1 MEQDPMASF
10 VYALKAAETQ
20 RQYPRRFRA
29 FLDFLGYKGTLQ
41 DQAKLF
47 LENARQNAQWAEAE
61 LMKFITFQRERVEA
75 REIVSS
81 TIRNYIKATKLFCQM
96 NDLVLNWDKIRRG
109 LPSARQSANDRAP
122 TLEEIKRLLE
132 YPDRRM
138 KPIIYTM
145 VSSGIRI
152 GSWDYLCWKHVSP
165 ILENGKLI
173 AAKLQVYAGDP
184 EEYYCFITP
193 EAYTSLN
200 DWMEFRSGYGEVIT
214 GDSWLMRDIW
224 QTTNITYG
232 AKLGLATCPK
242 KLRSSGIRRLL
253 ERALWEQ
260 GLRHPLVNGV
270 RRHEWKAAHGFRKF
284 FKTQAE
290 RTMKSLNV
298 EILMGHNIGLADS
311 YYKPSEQELLKEYL
325 SAVVLLTIHDDKTK
339 LEKQLKELE
348 DKSNDNEY
356 IIEGRL
362 HEKEV
367 QIQTLI
373 KKQEKFVIIE
383 GRLKEKDEQIHAL
396 IKRQEKF
403 EQLVQSLIDS
413 GQFKP

>member
-29 FLDFLGYKGTLQ
+29 FLDFLGYRGTLQ

-61 LMKFITFQRERVEA
+61 IMKFVAFQRERVEA
-75 REIVSS
+75 REIVGS

-122 TLEEIKRLLE
+122 TIEEIKRLLE

-138 KPIIYTM
+138 KPIVHTM

-214 GDSWLMRDIW
+214 GNSWLMRDIW

-232 AKLGLATCPK
+232 AKLGLATSPK

-253 ERALWEQ
+253 DRALWEQ

-270 RRHEWKAAHGFRKF
+270 RRHEWKVAHGFRKF
-284 FKTQAE
+284 FKTQTE

-311 YYKPSEQELLKEYL
+311 YYKPSEQELLKECL

-367 QIQTLI
+367 QIQS
-373 KKQEKFVIIE
+373 
-383 GRLKEKDEQIHAL
+383 L

-403 EQLVQSLIDS
+403 EQLIQSLIDS
-413 GQFKP
+413 GQLKKAL

>member
-1 MEQDPMASF
+1 MASF

-29 FLDFLGYKGTLQ
+29 FLDFLGYRGTLQ

-61 LMKFITFQRERVEA
+61 IMKFVAFQRERVEA
-75 REIVSS
+75 REIVGP

-122 TLEEIKRLLE
+122 TIEEIKRLLE

-138 KPIIYTM
+138 KPIVHTM

-214 GDSWLMRDIW
+214 GNSWLMRDIW

-232 AKLGLATCPK
+232 AKLGLATSPK

-253 ERALWEQ
+253 DRALWEQ

-270 RRHEWKAAHGFRKF
+270 RRHEWKVAHGFRKF
-284 FKTQAE
+284 FKTQTE

-367 QIQTLI
+367 QIQS
-373 KKQEKFVIIE
+373 
-383 GRLKEKDEQIHAL
+383 L

-403 EQLVQSLIDS
+403 EQLIQSLIDS
-413 GQFKP
+413 GQLKKAL

>member
-1 MEQDPMASF
+1 M
-10 VYALKAAETQ
+10 
-20 RQYPRRFRA
+20 
-29 FLDFLGYKGTLQ
+29 
-41 DQAKLF
+41 
-47 LENARQNAQWAEAE
+47 
-61 LMKFITFQRERVEA
+61 
-75 REIVSS
+75 
-81 TIRNYIKATKLFCQM
+81 
-96 NDLVLNWDKIRRG
+96 
-109 LPSARQSANDRAP
+109 
-122 TLEEIKRLLE
+122 
-132 YPDRRM
+132 
-138 KPIIYTM
+138 
-145 VSSGIRI
+145 
-152 GSWDYLCWKHVSP
+152 
-165 ILENGKLI
+165 
-173 AAKLQVYAGDP
+173 QVYAGDP

-214 GDSWLMRDIW
+214 GNSWLMRDIW

-232 AKLGLATCPK
+232 AKLGLATSPK

-253 ERALWEQ
+253 DRALWEQ

-270 RRHEWKAAHGFRKF
+270 RRHEWKVAHGFRKF
-284 FKTQAE
+284 FKTQTE

-367 QIQTLI
+367 QIQS
-373 KKQEKFVIIE
+373 
-383 GRLKEKDEQIHAL
+383 L

-403 EQLVQSLIDS
+403 EQLIQSLIDS
-413 GQFKP
+413 GQLKKAL